1 MTGHVLHSCDV
12 LYERYP
18 RQKDSKQTEK
28 EDQGRRQTE
37 NKVGLCFVTEVDP
50 AMSIVRLYSY
60 RAQWL
65 HIGHIGVSLVK
76 QSPTDNAQN
85 KKGCMDLI
93 YGFYIV
99 SATQCRCQNNPSVS
113 TFIDKDF
120 VQKVQKLKRKFPVE
134 KKYVYFKHVSIL
146 LKYRINH

>member
-1 MTGHVLHSCDV
+1 MTGHVQHSCDV

-18 RQKDSKQTEK
+18 RQKDTKQTEK
-28 EDQGRRQTE
+28 EDQRRRQTE
-37 NKVGLCFVTEVDP
+37 NKVGPCFVTEVDP
-50 AMSIVRLYSY
+50 AMSIVRLYSQ

-93 YGFYIV
+93 YVGFILYPQHNADAKTIPRFLLLQTKI
-99 SATQCRCQNNPSVS
+99 S
-113 TFIDKDF
+113 
-120 VQKVQKLKRKFPVE
+120 KVQKLKRKFPVE
-134 KKYVYFKHVSIL
+134 KTTYIL
-146 LKYRINH
+146 STYRSS